1 DVQDCLF
8 TRRDVRERIGWSDT
22 QLKVHLSRLVDM
34 EYLATRYNPRHSQSY
49 LYELLYEGPIQ
60 NVGKHLPGLIEV
72 EELKRLYD
80 ANRPAGAKPSKDSKS
95 KIHDYG
101 EDRSGQKSNRS
112 APGRG
117 AVGGRSN
124 QKKSASSC
132 SSDTSE
138 SKAENN
144 EKRKAGDEK
153 REAS

>member
-80 ANRPAGAKPSKDSKS
+80 ANR
-95 KIHDYG
+95 
-101 EDRSGQKSNRS
+101 SGQTPNRS

-117 AVGGRSN
+117 AVGCRSN
-124 QKKSASSC
+124 AEKPASNC

-138 SKAENN
+138 PKAENAEKNKSN
-144 EKRKAGDEK
+144 EEN